1 VQCCFSKKNDL
12 KMKREGTKYGVMLM
26 LLSVVAFAIMA
37 SLVKTVSEVST
48 YVTVFMRFAVGVGI
62 LSILALFRKIDLKFF
77 NSPLLLLRGI
87 SGTASVALFYLAIVK
102 IGVGKGSVYSY
113 SYPVFASLL
122 SVFMLKERV
131 SFMNWVMIIT
141 AFVGILLLSW
151 HPGAEGGV
159 SFNWYEMLA
168 ILSALTNAISII
180 LVKKLHNTDSS
191 TSIFFSQS
199 IVGFWI
205 FLIPANLPTLT
216 GPITASYILIII
228 GLVSAAAQLLNT
240 EAYRHISVS
249 AGSPLH
255 MLIPVLN
262 VLIGVFLF
270 GEVLSM
276 IEYAGAFLVVLSC
289 VGIMVVNAIQ
299 RGFVPFKLL
308 H

>member
-1 VQCCFSKKNDL
+1 
-12 KMKREGTKYGVMLM
+12 MKREGTKYGVLLM

-151 HPGAEGGV
+151 HPGSEDGV
-159 SFNWYEMLA
+159 SFNWYEFLA

-270 GEVLSM
+270 GEVLSL

-289 VGIMVVNAIQ
+289 VGIMMVNAMQ